1 VKRNAAVGERTGRQT
16 SGAAAALIAAMS
28 APEFYPEPPARVEL
42 RQTHTSYVFLV
53 GDHVYKVRK
62 PVAFAFIDCST
73 PERRRELC
81 ELELRINRRLAPTV
95 YCGVRPLVYRNGK
108 YSLGREAAGADV
120 VVDFALEMRR
130 LPEERRFDH
139 LVEAGVATLEDVGR
153 IAEHLARFHATVAS
167 TEGWNYGSA
176 SAVWRL
182 LMSNLEETAELVA
195 DPDSQER
202 LELVGSFSRRFLT
215 THWEFFNQRARIGR
229 VREGHGDLRGDA
241 IYLVPDGITIIDAL
255 EFSERLRYGDV
266 AAEIAFLAMDCDR
279 LKRPD
284 LAGELARAYALA
296 ADDPDLEFLLPFY
309 KCYRAAIRAK
319 VELLKSRQED
329 CPFADRALAREQAR
343 RYLELACSYA
353 GRPPAA
359 MLLVVCGLSGTGK
372 STVARALQ
380 QRTTFTLLASDV
392 ERKRL
397 AGVAPTVHLDAP
409 YGAGV
414 YGADFSAKVYRAL
427 LAQAED
433 LLKAGHGVIIDATFL
448 RRADRALAIDLAA
461 RTQTSPIFVE
471 CRAPRDEVVARLTRR
486 STRANEISD
495 ADEAIYRRQ
504 LEEFEAFAELPPAR
518 HVIADTTRAPEA
530 LWAELER
537 RLFPN

>member
-1 VKRNAAVGERTGRQT
+1 VKQTAAGGERTARHT
-16 SGAAAALIAAMS
+16 SGDAAALIAVMS
-28 APEFYPEPPARVEL
+28 SPEFYPEPPDRVEL

-53 GDHVYKVRK
+53 GDRVYKVRK

-73 PERRRELC
+73 PERRRKLC
-81 ELELRINRRLAPTV
+81 ELELRVNRRLAPTV
-95 YCGVRPLVYRNGK
+95 YYGVRPLIYRNGK
-108 YSLGREAAGADV
+108 YSLGREASGADV
-120 VVDFALEMRR
+120 TVDFALEMRR
-130 LPEERRFDH
+130 LPEDRRFDH
-139 LVEAGVATLEDVGR
+139 RVEAGVATLEDVRR
-153 IAEHLARFHATVAS
+153 IAEHLVRFHATVAS

-182 LMSNLEETAELVA
+182 LMSNLQETADLVA
-195 DPDSQER
+195 DPDSRER
-202 LELVGSFSRRFLT
+202 LELVSSFSRRFLT
-215 THWEFFNQRARIGR
+215 MHWEFLNQRARNGR
-229 VREGHGDLRGDA
+229 VREGHGDLRGDS

-266 AAEIAFLAMDCDR
+266 AAEVAFLAMDCDR
-279 LKRPD
+279 LQRPD
-284 LAGELARAYALA
+284 LAGELARAYGLA

-309 KCYRAAIRAK
+309 KCYRATVRAK

-329 CPFADRALAREQAR
+329 CSFADRALAREQAR
-343 RYLELACSYA
+343 RYLELACSYS
-353 GRPPAA
+353 GCPPTV

-372 STVARALQ
+372 STVARVLQ

-397 AGVAPTVHLDAP
+397 AGVPPTVHLDAP

-414 YGADFSAKVYRAL
+414 YGADFSAKVYRSL
-427 LAQAED
+427 MAQAED
-433 LLKAGHGVIIDATFL
+433 LLKAGRGVIIDATFL
-448 RRADRALAIDLAA
+448 RRADRALVIDLAA
-461 RTQTSPIFVE
+461 RSQTSPIFVE
-471 CRAPRDEVVARLTRR
+471 CRASRDEVMARLTRR

-495 ADEAIYRRQ
+495 ANVAIYQRQ
-504 LEEFEAFAELPPAR
+504 LEECEALDEIPPAR